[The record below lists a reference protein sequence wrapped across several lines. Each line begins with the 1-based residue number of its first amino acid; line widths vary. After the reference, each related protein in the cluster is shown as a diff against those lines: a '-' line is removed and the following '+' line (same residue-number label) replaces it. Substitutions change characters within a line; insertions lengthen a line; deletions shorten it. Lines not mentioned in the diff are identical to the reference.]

1 MNSKTCKANVKVKA
15 LQKQRIDAWWAYCD
29 DLAQLGNNQQY
40 GGVGRLPSLLTGVFP
55 LPRVLKRQDISR
67 SNPAPLPPAL
77 SVPFHGDYQHG
88 CEERSVSNITPGGPS
103 SPVQRPRSASTKCI
117 NMEHQWATKW
127 ATKSPTVPKAG
138 G

>member
-55 LPRVLKRQDISR
+55 LPTCVEETRHLQKQSGSTSSSAFGAIPWGL
-67 SNPAPLPPAL
+67 PAW
-77 SVPFHGDYQHG
+77 
-88 CEERSVSNITPGGPS
+88 
-103 SPVQRPRSASTKCI
+103 
-117 NMEHQWATKW
+117 M
-127 ATKSPTVPKAG
+127 
-138 G
+138 